1 MARRWPSVEPL
12 ERARKKV
19 REAALLRDVP
29 PERTL
34 QMAFDLI
41 RMTRAINEATQDA
54 DA

>member
-1 MARRWPSVEPL
+1 MRRRGAT

-29 PERTL
+29 PERSL

-41 RMTRAINEATQDA
+41 RMTRTLHEAARDA
-54 DA
+54 DPP